1 MFDDCELDFSLLDKF
16 DILFDNKILSK
27 EKIIRYYLD
36 FLTKNY
42 TNNNSVNICLHT
54 GDIAFRAIT
63 IASVLIAY
71 IVSLKSKNNQKQ
83 KYFSEGETVTYEGH
97 TWKYKGEQNGEIIL
111 EKEGKKKSG
120 PITTHVSQEKIR
132 FIQRYHGSSKG
143 TSRRRTYKS
152 SQKTSFISFI
162 LGSNNYTFP
171 IDFSVIIVSS
181 RKEFEEIYSKLYIKY
196 NDELVR
202 FTEIIS
208 AMYYT
213 KNMQPYQIGNN
224 SEKNESIIKVTDS
237 MRISRKIINDQN
249 SENKVWGILITE
261 LTVLAD
267 CKGDLEFIH
276 DGTYSPLHFFFITVP
291 YSVFVCTLLKTI
303 NFFEGMSASQIF
315 ICSADYIKVKEL
327 NTDIISSN
335 DCTESLKLHVS
346 NIVSKEH
353 TIVKVNNYWDKI
365 DIHNIRN
372 KIYKIANN
380 KEWSSENN
388 FVLIALGLYFLFES
402 AFFGFCEFDGTDK
415 MISNLREIIKNS
427 TRCPKEC
434 NDILDFFDEVFEMF
448 RNSTPKGEAL
458 LSILEQHPT
467 EKIALIVP
475 KKYFIDIFHKMYY
488 GTQFKNVSCI
498 YFKKFDATSNYDLI
512 ITLKDHND
520 SEKNIEFDA
529 FQCCST
535 SKLIL
540 VLYDYEVDWYLKRKA
555 KIQKIENYINHV
567 AGITSDNT
575 EEQDNTMD
583 ISEQENV
590 NATLEKIPS
599 DNFVPDDTALEKL
612 IDSLDVS
619 SSNIQFDQNNDDCN
633 GKVEICRIG
642 LLSNGAKF
650 LFSKN
655 YMAVVFNRNSNEV
668 KEIEAS
674 EINEGDELIF
684 VKNDKYAK
692 NMVDF
697 ILDKLKEENLLN
709 DEISQALEQA
719 ESWRTALRKYHKSH
733 KTYKY
738 ADVAFYLTK
747 RSQNKRN
754 YDAQTIRQWLIED
767 SSIIG
772 PQKEEDYLTIAEL
785 TKDPN
790 LSDPKKCYEACRTV
804 RKYRGKIRDFMKD
817 AITSSLGSTDSSDD
831 PIINMIHDNIKKLAE
846 TAELLKITD
855 IEKGHYVSIGKANRF
870 IYDSEELC
878 YE

>member
-83 KYFSEGETVTYEGH
+83 KYFSMGETVTYEGH

-291 YSVFVCTLLKTI
+291 YSVF
-303 NFFEGMSASQIF
+303 
-315 ICSADYIKVKEL
+315 
-327 NTDIISSN
+327 
-335 DCTESLKLHVS
+335 
-346 NIVSKEH
+346 
-353 TIVKVNNYWDKI
+353 
-365 DIHNIRN
+365 
-372 KIYKIANN
+372 
-380 KEWSSENN
+380 
-388 FVLIALGLYFLFES
+388 
-402 AFFGFCEFDGTDK
+402 
-415 MISNLREIIKNS
+415 
-427 TRCPKEC
+427 P
-434 NDILDFFDEVFEMF
+434 
-448 RNSTPKGEAL
+448 
-458 LSILEQHPT
+458 
-467 EKIALIVP
+467 
-475 KKYFIDIFHKMYY
+475 
-488 GTQFKNVSCI
+488 
-498 YFKKFDATSNYDLI
+498 
-512 ITLKDHND
+512 
-520 SEKNIEFDA
+520 
-529 FQCCST
+529 
-535 SKLIL
+535 
-540 VLYDYEVDWYLKRKA
+540 
-555 KIQKIENYINHV
+555 
-567 AGITSDNT
+567 
-575 EEQDNTMD
+575 
-583 ISEQENV
+583 
-590 NATLEKIPS
+590 
-599 DNFVPDDTALEKL
+599 
-612 IDSLDVS
+612 
-619 SSNIQFDQNNDDCN
+619 
-633 GKVEICRIG
+633 
-642 LLSNGAKF
+642 
-650 LFSKN
+650 
-655 YMAVVFNRNSNEV
+655 
-668 KEIEAS
+668 
-674 EINEGDELIF
+674 
-684 VKNDKYAK
+684 
-692 NMVDF
+692 
-697 ILDKLKEENLLN
+697 
-709 DEISQALEQA
+709 
-719 ESWRTALRKYHKSH
+719 
-733 KTYKY
+733 
-738 ADVAFYLTK
+738 
-747 RSQNKRN
+747 
-754 YDAQTIRQWLIED
+754 
-767 SSIIG
+767 
-772 PQKEEDYLTIAEL
+772 
-785 TKDPN
+785 
-790 LSDPKKCYEACRTV
+790 
-804 RKYRGKIRDFMKD
+804 
-817 AITSSLGSTDSSDD
+817 
-831 PIINMIHDNIKKLAE
+831 
-846 TAELLKITD
+846 
-855 IEKGHYVSIGKANRF
+855 
-870 IYDSEELC
+870 
-878 YE
+878 